1 MSSETPVEREF
12 HLHHVWGKNL
22 SWGGLLMS
30 PLAGPG
36 RHAIFLS
43 FHSSFFSF
51 PYPFSFLFTVIL
63 DKGGIRASWIWMSK
77 IWIQSKNENEPV
89 PLIKIS
95 MMINYENQKGW
106 FNEKFCTC
114 EERHGR
120 ATILYGKGKI
130 VYLEEKIYIVT
141 FKIWKWRIFCER
153 RTLYIEKTIWKIC
166 MGYGNW

>member
-1 MSSETPVEREF
+1 
-12 HLHHVWGKNL
+12 
-22 SWGGLLMS
+22 
-30 PLAGPG
+30 
-36 RHAIFLS
+36 
-43 FHSSFFSF
+43 
-51 PYPFSFLFTVIL
+51 
-63 DKGGIRASWIWMSK
+63 MSK

-95 MMINYENQKGW
+95 IMINYENQKGW

-141 FKIWKWRIFCER
+141 FKI
-153 RTLYIEKTIWKIC
+153 
-166 MGYGNW
+166 